1 MKEIGISCDRQKI
14 IRSIR
19 YEKALDLKEFRMYQ
33 AGLILEGG
41 GMKGAY
47 TSGVLDYFLEKGVE
61 FSSCYGVSSGA
72 VNLCSFLSKQKKRG
86 FKSLTGYMGNSRY
99 CGLYSLITDGNIVNS
114 QFSMD
119 LIPNYLLPFDGETY
133 DRYTGKAYAVATNI
147 ESGEPEYLPMKKMP
161 RDLRAVQASTALPLV
176 FQTVDVD
183 GKLYL
188 DGGIADSIPI
198 RKSVMDGNG
207 KNVII
212 LTKEVGYVRQP
223 DTGLSL
229 IRMCYH
235 KYPKIYEVMKERH
248 TTYNETMNYIRR
260 LEKEGKAF
268 VIQPKVKSNV
278 GRLEKD
284 EEKMLD
290 LYDDGY
296 EDAKTCYDSLLEFL
310 NN

>member
-1 MKEIGISCDRQKI
+1 
-14 IRSIR
+14 
-19 YEKALDLKEFRMYQ
+19 MYQ
-33 AGLILEGG
+33 AGLVLEGG

-47 TSGVLDYFLEKGVE
+47 TSGVLDYFLEKGME

-86 FKSLTGYMGNSRY
+86 FRSLTEYMGNSRY

-119 LIPNYLLPFDGETY
+119 LVPNYLLPFDREAFEK
-133 DRYTGKAYAVATNI
+133 YTGKAYAVVTNI
-147 ESGEPEYLPMKKMP
+147 KTGKAEYLPMKKMP
-161 RDLRAVQASTALPLV
+161 KDLKAVQASTALPLV
-176 FQTVDVD
+176 FQTVDIN

-198 RKSVMDGNG
+198 RKSVLDGNG

-212 LTKEVGYVRQP
+212 LTKEEGYIREP
-223 DTGLSL
+223 ATGLSL
-229 IRMCYH
+229 IRMRYH

-248 TTYNETMNYIRR
+248 NTYNETMEYIRR

-268 VIQPKVKSNV
+268 VIQPKVKSDV
-278 GRLEKD
+278 GRLEKN
-284 EEKMLD
+284 EEKMKA
-290 LYDDGY
+290 LYDIGY
-296 EDAKTCYDSLLEFL
+296 KDTETCFDSLIEFL
-310 NN
+310 KS

>member
-1 MKEIGISCDRQKI
+1 
-14 IRSIR
+14 
-19 YEKALDLKEFRMYQ
+19 MYH

-47 TSGVLDYFLEKGVE
+47 TSGVLDYFLEKELE

-119 LIPNYLLPFDGETY
+119 LIPNYLLPFDRETY
-133 DRYTGKAYAVATNI
+133 EKYTGKAYAVATNI
-147 ESGEPEYLPMKKMP
+147 ETGEPEYLPMRKMP
-161 RDLRAVQASTALPLV
+161 KDLRVVQASTALPLV
-176 FQTVDVD
+176 FQTVAVN

-198 RKSVMDGNG
+198 RKSILDGNE

-212 LTKEVGYVRQP
+212 LTKEAGYLRKP
-223 DTGLSL
+223 ATGLSL
-229 IRMCYH
+229 IRMRYY

-248 TTYNETMNYIRR
+248 TTYNETMEYIRR
-260 LEKEGKAF
+260 LEKEGKVF
-268 VIQPKVKSNV
+268 VIQPKMKSDV
-278 GRLEKD
+278 GRLEKN
-284 EEKMLD
+284 EEKMQA
-290 LYDDGY
+290 LYNTGY
-296 EDAKTCYDSLLEFL
+296 EDARECFDALLTFL
-310 NN
+310 NCCTKNGGYKC